1 MIEMSQRIRKIKQA
15 ISGRPYVFY
24 FIIIFLLYIII
35 NILINQTYITFGV
48 FFSIYRPSFYI
59 PYIIFNLVVAFLVPL
74 NINLIIIKVKEI
86 SLVSGA
92 EGFSILGV
100 IGGLI
105 GGACPGC
112 IAGLLPSISGILGV
126 AGFSLYNLP
135 FHGLEIQVLSI
146 VLLIIG
152 ALLLSRDLTCKIP
165 KNKK

>member
-15 ISGRPYVFY
+15 ILERPYIFY
-24 FIIIFLLYIII
+24 FVIIFLLYIFI
-35 NILINQTYITFGV
+35 NIIINQTYITFET
-48 FFSIYRPSFYI
+48 FFSTYRPSFYI
-59 PYIIFNLVVAFLVPL
+59 PYILLNLTVAFLVAL
-74 NINLIIIKVKEI
+74 NINLIIIKFKEI
-86 SLVSGA
+86 SSMSGA
-92 EGFSILGV
+92 EGFSVLGV

-112 IAGLLPSISGILGV
+112 IAGLLPSVLGILGV

>member
-1 MIEMSQRIRKIKQA
+1 MGKKEKIKQA
-15 ISGRPYVFY
+15 ILERPYVFY
-24 FIIIFLLYIII
+24 FIVTFLLYIAI
-35 NILINQTYITFGV
+35 NVLINQAYITFNT

-59 PYIIFNLVVAFLVPL
+59 PYILLNLFVAFLVAL
-74 NINLIIIKVKEI
+74 NISLIIIKFREI
-86 SLVSGA
+86 NSMSGA

-112 IAGLLPSISGILGV
+112 IAGLLPSILGILGV

-135 FHGLEIQVLSI
+135 FHGLEIQILSI

-152 ALLLSRDLTCKIP
+152 ALLLSRDLTCKIS
-165 KNKK
+165 KKKK